1 MRAKT
6 SILCVYNSR
15 AILDEMLLSSL
26 GKQTMTGTELILL
39 DNTKAR
45 YSSVAQAY
53 NSALTSVSGDVI
65 LAVHQD
71 VQFYDRNAL
80 QMLHDLLV
88 RISPRTLVGVLGAS
102 LEARGLART
111 KRTIYAGEGYL
122 EDFRRVDH
130 TYTSIPHHVQTLD
143 ECFLAARRDS
153 FPDQAFVDLPEC
165 RWDHYIGLT
174 CHRLHG
180 MGFTSMVVPLGV
192 NHAPTRKYAFSLN
205 STSPSLCNNY
215 GPALLERMSTCYLA
229 TSIIERYLTSDSVD
243 QRLSHRISTCSIRY
257 PIPSPQLTL
266 FRYGL
271 KALNRVCRISPRIRA
286 YVGGRIR
293 SQAIDRLA
301 SRELLTID

>member
-111 KRTIYAGEGYL
+111 KRHHHAGE
-122 EDFRRVDH
+122 
-130 TYTSIPHHVQTLD
+130 PH
-143 ECFLAARRDS
+143 
-153 FPDQAFVDLPEC
+153 
-165 RWDHYIGLT
+165 
-174 CHRLHG
+174 
-180 MGFTSMVVPLGV
+180 SM
-192 NHAPTRKYAFSLN
+192 
-205 STSPSLCNNY
+205 
-215 GPALLERMSTCYLA
+215 
-229 TSIIERYLTSDSVD
+229 
-243 QRLSHRISTCSIRY
+243 
-257 PIPSPQLTL
+257 
-266 FRYGL
+266 
-271 KALNRVCRISPRIRA
+271 
-286 YVGGRIR
+286 
-293 SQAIDRLA
+293 
-301 SRELLTID
+301 